1 MRSAIRQGPSPSGRP
16 NSGLTPLSAIE
27 DALEKVAAR
36 RPALIDLSLARVI
49 RTLARLGDPQRRLP
63 PTFHVAGT
71 NGKGSTCA
79 YLRAIVEASGARA
92 HAFISPHLVRY
103 NERIAL
109 AGAEISDASF
119 IDAIGE
125 VDRAAGADDLTL
137 FETITCAAFLRF
149 AETPADFLIL
159 EVGLGGRLDAT
170 NVIERPLAAVVTPI
184 ALDHM
189 NFLGDTIGAIARE
202 KAGIFRRGAPA
213 VVGVQEAE
221 AMAALEAAAHAARAP
236 FFGFGAAWSAWS
248 ENGRLVYQDD
258 EGLSDL
264 DPPRLIGAHQHYN
277 AALAV
282 AAVRAAGLGYSDEIL
297 SRGLVAAR
305 WPARLQ
311 RLEEGPLVDSVRAGA
326 PGAEI
331 WLDGGHNPHAAAALA
346 AAMADLEEKAPRPLA
361 LIAGMQDNKDRT
373 GFFAAFAGIAAEVLA
388 VAADHKGAAP
398 ARDIAE
404 AARAAGIP
412 ARAFA
417 SLGEAAEAAAARGA
431 PLRVLICG
439 SLYLAGEV
447 LRENG

>member
-1 MRSAIRQGPSPSGRP
+1 M
-16 NSGLTPLSAIE
+16 SAIE

-36 RPALIDLSLARVI
+36 RPALIDLSLARMT
-49 RTLARLGDPQRRLP
+49 RTLGRLGDPHRALP

-79 YLRAIVEASGARA
+79 YLRAIVEASGASA

-109 AGAEISDASF
+109 AGAEIGDDSF

-125 VDRAAGADDLTL
+125 VDRAAGDDDLTL

-149 AETPADFLIL
+149 AQTPADFLVL

-189 NFLGDTIGAIARE
+189 NFLGDTLGEIARE
-202 KAGIFRRGAPA
+202 KAGIFRSGAPA

-248 ENGRLVYQDD
+248 ESGRLVYQDD
-258 EGLSDL
+258 DGLCDL
-264 DPPRLIGAHQHYN
+264 DPPRLFGAHQHYN

-282 AAVRAAGLGYSDEIL
+282 AATRAAGLGFSDEIL
-297 SRGLVAAR
+297 SRGLSSAR

-311 RLEEGPLVDSVRAGA
+311 RLDAGGLVDIVRAGA

-346 AAMADLEEKAPRPLA
+346 AAMADLEDKAPRPLV
-361 LIAGMQDNKDRT
+361 LIAGMQENKDRE

-398 ARDIAE
+398 APAIARS
-404 AARAAGIP
+404 ARQAGIP
-412 ARAFA
+412 ARAFD
-417 SLGEAAEAAAARGA
+417 SLGEAARAAGEHGA
-431 PLRVLICG
+431 PLRALICG
-439 SLYLAGEV
+439 SLYLAGQA